1 VTLLAI
7 VAASACALLRPAE
20 IKAVQ
25 GEAPV
30 QAVSSP
36 PQSDGP
42 LVVEQCFYRL
52 PDPSRSVSL
61 EVRRAPPA
69 ALRERWERMSESD
82 EPGEKRFPP
91 RRVKGIG
98 RRALWVGNAKAS
110 ALYVLGRRG
119 IVRLSVGGP
128 AGPEA
133 KLAACKSL
141 ARRVLR
147 RM

>member
-1 VTLLAI
+1 MTSFPLLAAG
-7 VAASACALLRPAE
+7 VCALLRPAE
-20 IKAVQ
+20 IKLVQ
-25 GEAPV
+25 GAAPV
-30 QAVSSP
+30 QVVPSP
-36 PQSDGP
+36 PQTDGP
-42 LVVEQCFYRL
+42 LVAEQCFYRL
-52 PDPSRSVSL
+52 PNPARSVSL

-69 ALRERWERMSESD
+69 ELRERWELMTDSD
-82 EPGEKRFPP
+82 QSGEERAPP

-98 RRALWVGNAKAS
+98 KRALWVGNAKSS

-119 IVRLSVGGP
+119 IVRISVGGP